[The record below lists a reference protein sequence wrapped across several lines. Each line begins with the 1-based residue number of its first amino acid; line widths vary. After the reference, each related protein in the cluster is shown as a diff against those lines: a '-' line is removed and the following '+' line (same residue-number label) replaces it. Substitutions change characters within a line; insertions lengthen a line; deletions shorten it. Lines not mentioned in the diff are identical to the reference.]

1 MVDKQSKKGPD
12 KAESQPLGGVNKRES
27 MVITD
32 LMKSCI
38 KDAQKMV
45 KDGCTKAEASREVFD
60 SINGLER
67 RQVTH
72 VFIVG
77 VGLTNAGA
85 QTYYTNCKKAHK
97 PK

>member
-1 MVDKQSKKGPD
+1 MADKQSKKGPD
-12 KAESQPLGGVNKRES
+12 KAESLTSVRTRAPML
-27 MVITD
+27 ITD

-72 VFIVG
+72 VFKVG